1 MCRIAKR
8 VRNVAF
14 ISSLR
19 TPGSPTSSDF
29 DGPTR
34 WKLLKKACWFKMQF
48 LPKDRLSQESFQ
60 TNLTGTFDRSDYMLT
75 WICWGITNTVLANRR
90 KVVNSLKSSIRYR
103 SQLRCKTTKYSEAN
117 KQTFTNTTCENR
129 KYDQCPKTNR
139 KYSGKSKTNFQT
151 NKS

>member
-1 MCRIAKR
+1 
-8 VRNVAF
+8 
-14 ISSLR
+14 
-19 TPGSPTSSDF
+19 
-29 DGPTR
+29 
-34 WKLLKKACWFKMQF
+34 MQF

-117 KQTFTNTTCENR
+117 
-129 KYDQCPKTNR
+129 
-139 KYSGKSKTNFQT
+139 
-151 NKS
+151 